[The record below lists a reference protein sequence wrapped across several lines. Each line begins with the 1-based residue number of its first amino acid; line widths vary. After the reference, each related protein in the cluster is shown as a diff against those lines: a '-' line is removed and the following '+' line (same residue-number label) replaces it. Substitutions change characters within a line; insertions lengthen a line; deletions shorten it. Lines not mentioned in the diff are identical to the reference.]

1 MNLGS
6 HSFKY
11 SDAMFRST
19 WIVKVNT
26 LMPSLIRKDEL
37 GRSGAQF
44 YFSLAGCTRRCPGK
58 KEGRVQHPGSIG
70 QSKNVQ
76 NACVAGQP
84 RPMASEAN
92 SSFISTS
99 AYGLEGQL
107 QFHFT
112 IIH

>member
-1 MNLGS
+1 M
-6 HSFKY
+6 
-11 SDAMFRST
+11 A
-19 WIVKVNT
+19 
-26 LMPSLIRKDEL
+26 
-37 GRSGAQF
+37 F
-44 YFSLAGCTRRCPGK
+44 YLNSYLELAGCTRRCPGK

-76 NACVAGQP
+76 NARVAGQP
-84 RPMASEAN
+84 RPTASEAN

-99 AYGLEGQL
+99 AYGLRGQL